1 MPVLASDIT
10 PPAIY
15 APAPQTV
22 AADKVV
28 LNPPAGTGPIV
39 IRNDGGGFVVQYAA
53 AVNRIASSGRRVEV
67 RGSCRSA
74 CTMVLELP
82 NVCIDRNAVF
92 KWHQAYD
99 KYTGV
104 RDLTTTE
111 WMLSR
116 LPVKIQAR
124 LKGVLTQNY
133 TEKTTLHYEDMRQ
146 LGVPDCDT
154 VASSPKMDRSHGN

>member
-15 APAPQTV
+15 APAPQAV

-28 LNPPAGTGPIV
+28 LNPPGGAGPIV
-39 IRNDGGGFVVQYAA
+39 IRNDGGGFVNQYAA
-53 AVNRIASSGRRVEV
+53 AVERIARSGRRVEV

-74 CTMVLELP
+74 CTMVLEIP

-104 RDLTTTE
+104 RDLATTA
-111 WMLSR
+111 WMLAR
-116 LPVKIQAR
+116 LPVRIQAK
-124 LKGVLTQNY
+124 LQGVVTQRY
-133 TEKTTLHYEDMRQ
+133 TEKTTLYYDDMRQ
-146 LGVPDCDT
+146 LGIPDCDT
-154 VASSPKMDRSHGN
+154 VASNGR